1 MGYRWWIPGIA
12 LLAAFVAGCGK
23 PSASNDSGTPTSMAE
38 AGNHAPSA
46 KAEEG
51 GPAEAVAR
59 FLEAVRTGNDE
70 VAAQMFTP
78 LARKRTAEMDIQIAP
93 RGSDTARFEVGQVEP
108 VGDSGARVA
117 SKWTDLD
124 KNGQPRTDEIVWMVR
139 REAEGWRVA
148 GMAATVFEGEPPLLL
163 DFEQPQETM
172 RRLELL
178 RQEVKRRMAANSQ
191 EAQTPQDGG
200 QAPQPQAVGNQTP
213 VGQSPNA
220 EDPQSQQP
228 VATTARRPD
237 RPEDGPQQGAGAGNS
252 PDPFLR

>member
-12 LLAAFVAGCGK
+12 LLAAIAAGCGK
-23 PSASNDSGTPTSMAE
+23 PSSSSDSGTPTSAAE
-38 AGNHAPSA
+38 AGNNASGA

-93 RGSDTARFEVGQVEP
+93 RGSDTARFEVGQIEP

-178 RQEVKRRMAANSQ
+178 RQEVKRRMAAKSQ
-191 EAQTPQDGG
+191 QPQTPQDAG
-200 QAPQPQAVGNQTP
+200 QALEPQPVGSQTP
-213 VGQSPNA
+213 VGHSPSA
-220 EDPQSQQP
+220 QDPQSLQP
-228 VATTARRPD
+228 VANTAQ
-237 RPEDGPQQGAGAGNS
+237 RPERPGDGQQQGAGAGNS
-252 PDPFLR
+252 SDPFLR